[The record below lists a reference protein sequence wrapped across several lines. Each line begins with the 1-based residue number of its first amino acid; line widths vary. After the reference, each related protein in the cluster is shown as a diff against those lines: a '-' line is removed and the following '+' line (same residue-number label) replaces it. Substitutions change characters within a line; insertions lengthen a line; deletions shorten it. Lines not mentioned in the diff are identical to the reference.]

1 MRSIT
6 LDEIEP
12 GMYLSK
18 PLITADGTVLLHEG
32 IVMKERYIEYLR
44 NKGFTTLFVGDLEI
58 EEKAKVEEDFY
69 SPQKKQEAL
78 GAAREVINNFSVGKG
93 LKLDNVKNLVSEW
106 IHHLGQKPESMVN
119 LLDIRRKEGYMF
131 SHAINT
137 CILSIMTGIAMG
149 YDAKQLDELGL
160 AAILHDVGKIKFSQN
175 VAQQFPNYLTKKE
188 KDEYRRHPFYSLE
201 ILRENYS
208 LSVNVLNACF
218 QHHERWNGSGY
229 PMGLK
234 ENDICEYAQII
245 SVADVYERL
254 IVGMPHR
261 LPTPVYYAVA
271 ILNKAAGEYFNP
283 AIIEKFNQNV
293 AIYPIGK
300 TVRLSNQQSGVILGV
315 DIKNKTT
322 PIVRITSS
330 QDQNDIDQVV
340 ALDLMKTPGLFIV
353 DFEEVSSYSQTY
365 ADRAYISHVKEQ
377 EV

>member
-44 NKGFTTLFVGDLEI
+44 NKGFTTLFVGDLQI
-58 EEKAKVEEDFY
+58 EDKAKIEEDFY
-69 SPQKKQEAL
+69 SPRNKQEAL

-229 PMGLK
+229 PMGIK
-234 ENDICEYAQII
+234 GNDICEYAQII

-330 QDQNDIDQVV
+330 QDKNDIDQVV

-353 DFEEVSSYSQTY
+353 DFEEVSSYSQAY

>member
-234 ENDICEYAQII
+234 GNDICEYAQII
-245 SVADVYERL
+245 SVVDVYERL

-330 QDQNDIDQVV
+330 QDKNDIDQVV
-340 ALDLMKTPGLFIV
+340 ALDLMKTPGLFII

>member
-44 NKGFTTLFVGDLEI
+44 NKGFTTLFVGDLQI
-58 EEKAKVEEDFY
+58 EEKAKIEEDFY
-69 SPQKKQEAL
+69 SPRNKKEAL

-234 ENDICEYAQII
+234 GNDICEYAQII

-330 QDQNDIDQVV
+330 QDKNDIDQVV

>member
-234 ENDICEYAQII
+234 GNDICEYAQII